1 MQQCRHYRWYNGYA
15 LPERYGGGS
24 VTVRL
29 HGTEEDAARRFNRTE
44 NVRVIPPS
52 DPYFRGLYAR
62 RNDAESI
69 NRGVVDSMYLGRA
82 HSVGH
87 LRQQVNLLG
96 YALMVNSLSLL
107 LARSNASPP
116 LPQTA

>member
-1 MQQCRHYRWYNGYA
+1 
-15 LPERYGGGS
+15 
-24 VTVRL
+24 
-29 HGTEEDAARRFNRTE
+29 
-44 NVRVIPPS
+44 
-52 DPYFRGLYAR
+52 
-62 RNDAESI
+62 
-69 NRGVVDSMYLGRA
+69 MYLGRA

-116 LPQTA
+116 LPAAA